1 MGRDKDMN
9 DKTMQE
15 IINLMDKHARRLE
28 RTTRNAYDLYDVIEK
43 FNDEEEQAGRA
54 LLNISCII
62 ERDEYRKQLLRVC
75 LAALDLL
82 LSFEDLKIYVTGVE

>member
-1 MGRDKDMN
+1 MN
-9 DKTMQE
+9 DKTIQE
-15 IINLMDKHARRLE
+15 IVELMDKHASRLK
-28 RTTRNAYDLYDVIEK
+28 RATRDAYDLYDVIEK

-54 LLNISCII
+54 LLNIAAII

-82 LSFEDLKIYVTGVE
+82 ISFEDLKIYVAGVE

>member
-1 MGRDKDMN
+1 MN

-28 RTTRNAYDLYDVIEK
+28 RTTRDAYELYDVIEK
-43 FNDEEEQAGRA
+43 FNDEEEQAGRG
-54 LLNISCII
+54 LLNIAAII

-82 LSFEDLKIYVTGVE
+82 ISFEDLKIYVAGVE

>member
-1 MGRDKDMN
+1 MN
-9 DKTMQE
+9 DKTIQE
-15 IINLMDKHARRLE
+15 IVELMDKHARRLE
-28 RTTRNAYDLYDVIEK
+28 RTTRDAYDLYDVIEK

-54 LLNISCII
+54 LLNIAAII

-82 LSFEDLKIYVTGVE
+82 ISFEDLKIYVAGVK

>member
-1 MGRDKDMN
+1 MN

-15 IINLMDKHARRLE
+15 IVDLMDKHARRLE
-28 RTTRNAYDLYDVIEK
+28 RATRDAYDMHDVIEK

-54 LLNISCII
+54 LLNTTAII

-82 LSFEDLKIYVTGVE
+82 ISFEDLKIYVAGVK